1 MNQVDR
7 IRRACILCCSCVR
20 NMAYHRAGE
29 ESKSSW
35 KKEDFWRN
43 INSNFIDV
51 AIMDWCKL
59 FADPKGKHF
68 WSKVVQ
74 NKEVFLENL
83 LNEIGI
89 TEAEF
94 SDHINKMKYY
104 RDKFLAHLDEEMVM
118 HIPTMEI
125 SIKSAVFL
133 FSILKVDFPKSL
145 GDAPENLNEF
155 YNSRFSHAK
164 SQYLK

>member
-1 MNQVDR
+1 
-7 IRRACILCCSCVR
+7 
-20 NMAYHRAGE
+20 MAYHRAGE
-29 ESKSSW
+29 ESKKAW

-51 AIMDWCKL
+51 AVIDWCKL
-59 FADPKGKHF
+59 FADPKSKHF

-74 NKEVFLENL
+74 TKEVFLENL
-83 LNEIGI
+83 YQELGI

-94 SDHINKMKYY
+94 SAHINEMKHY

-125 SIKSAVFL
+125 SINSAVFL
-133 FSILKVDFPKSL
+133 FDTLKADFAENL
-145 GDAPENLNEF
+145 GDSPENLKEF
-155 YNSRFSHAK
+155 YSSRFSHAK
-164 SQYLK
+164 SQYLKAT